1 MTVFTHFL
9 AVCVKRA
16 SAISDLFGSQIIRRR
31 FPVVYNKPNQSWL
44 RLFSRT
50 SLSGSSELNVPYEDF
65 PRKRIFMGDVEV
77 FWMLRKRYYILF
89 VARDEDGRV
98 RKISLPVQYVYG
110 FVAAA
115 LVGAFTIVGLAGS
128 YTRMLLKTESFN
140 QIRQERETLRK
151 NYKQMA
157 EVAHERD
164 VQVASLGALASEVTA
179 IYGLKPNKSGL
190 GGKQTTAAVAASATP
205 NTLALSD
212 DVNQQ
217 QVKLSLDQFYSLR
230 AQALSGRVSRAL
242 EGGFDSGS
250 TSSLTDWTQVA
261 DAPSLWPVEGR
272 VTSTFGE
279 REDPF
284 NGEGAFHAGL
294 DISAPTGTVVRAT
307 GDGMVDS
314 AAAVNGY
321 GREVIVDHGHG
332 VHTVYGHLSGMIV
345 IAGQHVSRGQIIGYV
360 GQTGRSTG
368 PHLHYEVRINNV
380 PVNPHKYLRSTFAE
394 MEANNLPVSTPAS
407 VSIKQGK

>member
-1 MTVFTHFL
+1 
-9 AVCVKRA
+9 
-16 SAISDLFGSQIIRRR
+16 
-31 FPVVYNKPNQSWL
+31 
-44 RLFSRT
+44 
-50 SLSGSSELNVPYEDF
+50 
-65 PRKRIFMGDVEV
+65 
-77 FWMLRKRYYILF
+77 MLRKRYYILF

-151 NYKQMA
+151 NYQQMA
-157 EVAHERD
+157 AIAHERD
-164 VQVASLGALASEVTA
+164 IQVASLGALASEVTA
-179 IYGLKPNKSGL
+179 IYGLKQNKL
-190 GGKQTTAAVAASATP
+190 IGGRRSAATAAAAATP
-205 NTLALSD
+205 STLALTD

-217 QVKLSLDQFYSLR
+217 QVKLSLDQFYALR
-230 AQALSGRVSRAL
+230 SQALSGRVSRAL
-242 EGGFDSGS
+242 EGGLTAGMG
-250 TSSLTDWTQVA
+250 LTDWTQIA

-272 VTSTFGE
+272 VTSSFGQ

-294 DISAPTGTVVRAT
+294 DISAPFGTVVRAT
-307 GDGMVDS
+307 GDGLVDS
-314 AAAVNGY
+314 AATVNGY
-321 GREVIVDHGHG
+321 GREVILDHGHG
-332 VHTVYGHLSGMIV
+332 VHTIYGHLSGMLV
-345 IAGQHVSRGQIIGYV
+345 LTGQHVVRGQIIGYV
-360 GQTGRSTG
+360 GQSGRATA

-394 MEANNLPVSTPAS
+394 MEANNITPVTPVAAHA
-407 VSIKQGK
+407 GK